1 MFDPCRK
8 STGTEYS
15 LTVALLAVAFIFSPA
30 VLVASR
36 PFGCLSVSLAVACSA
51 MCVTLAWVS
60 WKRSSQLSIPLIAI
74 QSTESK

>member
-1 MFDPCRK
+1 
-8 STGTEYS
+8 
-15 LTVALLAVAFIFSPA
+15 
-30 VLVASR
+30 
-36 PFGCLSVSLAVACSA
+36 LSVSLAVACSA